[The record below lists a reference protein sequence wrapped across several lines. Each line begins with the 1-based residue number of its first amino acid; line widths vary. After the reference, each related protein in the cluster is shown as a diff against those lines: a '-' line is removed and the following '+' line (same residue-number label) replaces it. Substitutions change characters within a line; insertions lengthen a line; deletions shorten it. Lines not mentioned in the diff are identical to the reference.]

1 MLLDKSK
8 NVMYNKYIINQR
20 KGWINMKLQFTL
32 FCTSREYKPVST
44 ILEVPSLEEYKANA
58 RQYKDKAIKKIAQQR
73 LWDSKDLIRFG
84 YTTMKVRVYD
94 KEKIAQANAKRYEQ
108 IKKANG
114 WT

>member
-1 MLLDKSK
+1 
-8 NVMYNKYIINQR
+8 
-20 KGWINMKLQFTL
+20 MKLQFTL
-32 FCTSREYKPVST
+32 FTTTGHYKPVST
-44 ILEVPSLEEYKANA
+44 VLEVSSLEEYRANA

-73 LWDSKDLIRFG
+73 LWDNKDLIRYG

>member
-1 MLLDKSK
+1 
-8 NVMYNKYIINQR
+8 
-20 KGWINMKLQFTL
+20 MKLQFTL
-32 FCTSREYKPVST
+32 FTTTGQYKPVST
-44 ILEVPSLEEYKANA
+44 ILEVSSLEEYKANA

-73 LWDSKDLIRFG
+73 LWDNKDLIRYG

-94 KEKIAQANAKRYEQ
+94 KEKIAQINAERYEK

>member
-1 MLLDKSK
+1 
-8 NVMYNKYIINQR
+8 
-20 KGWINMKLQFTL
+20 MKLQFTL
-32 FCTSREYKPVST
+32 FSTTGQYKPVST
-44 ILEVPSLEEYKANA
+44 ILEVSSLEEYKANA

-73 LWDSKDLIRFG
+73 LWDNKDLIRYS

-94 KEKIAQANAKRYEQ
+94 KEKIAQINAERYEK

>member
-1 MLLDKSK
+1 
-8 NVMYNKYIINQR
+8 
-20 KGWINMKLQFTL
+20 MKLQFTL
-32 FCTSREYKPVST
+32 FSTTGQYKPVST
-44 ILEVPSLEEYKANA
+44 ILEVSSLEEYKANA

-73 LWDSKDLIRFG
+73 LWDNKDLIRYG

-94 KEKIAQANAKRYEQ
+94 KEKIAQINAERYEK